1 MPNRRDLKIDVP
13 LSGRALSSIRDERE
27 HNTEVTA
34 GKFVRHDSVN
44 ARPFSNILAWH
55 PFIVTFCP
63 SREQG

>member
-44 ARPFSNILAWH
+44 ARPFSNILA
-55 PFIVTFCP
+55 
-63 SREQG
+63 